1 MKTSKK
7 LMIYF
12 FPLVL
17 ALLILAI
24 IIIVCLGVRMSEM
37 TNELLDN
44 AQKIAE
50 LEEALENIPI
60 IQVG

>member
-1 MKTSKK
+1 
-7 LMIYF
+7 MIYF

-24 IIIVCLGVRMSEM
+24 IIIFCMGFRMQ
-37 TNELLDN
+37 ELLNEIDKLKETI
-44 AQKIAE
+44 QELLKKIAE